1 MDARESAPT
10 PTTRHSRT
18 RMRLIALAL
27 ALTAAAPV
35 AAQVAVGQQIEVRGV
50 THEIV
55 SFDFVSFEGAVHQ
68 ILVPAPI
75 QIEEIEG
82 LRSEL
87 LSSYVSVRYRPY
99 AGCGE
104 ADDPPHEVA
113 GFPAT
118 VTGVYGFYDMSH
130 SQSIT
135 RVPVQGDIV
144 AGANSLWNATNA
156 AVCLHVTDTTDL
168 MLTFNVSWRC
178 TSSRTHP
185 AGSTTSRWSTLRR
198 WPRSTSSTTRCG
210 SCCPTSSSGS

>member
-10 PTTRHSRT
+10 LTTRHSRT
-18 RMRLIALAL
+18 GMRLIALAL
-27 ALTAAAPV
+27 ALTPASPA
-35 AAQVAVGQQIEVRGV
+35 AAQVAVGQQIEVHGV

-75 QIEEIEG
+75 QIEDIEG

-130 SQSIT
+130 SQSTT

-168 MLTFNVSWRC
+168 LLTFNVSWAMHVEQNPPRGQ
-178 TSSRTHP
+178 HDLALEHAP
-185 AGSTTSRWSTLRR
+185 TLAEIDQLDDALWELLSYIVVR
-198 WPRSTSSTTRCG
+198 
-210 SCCPTSSSGS
+210 